1 MIKKV
6 SWSIFILISLLLLT
20 LVATTAF
27 YRYQASQAF
36 QLLTNYDPAADRDA
50 WDRASNIYKATWD
63 LTPKVICL
71 YPVAALFVWFTD
83 HDSLRKTLWITL
95 GVFVLSF
102 MLMQA
107 VTLFTDG
114 RVGYM
119 DMNNF
124 LFICLLS
131 YLKVFLPCL
140 LLWLIAGKIKKV

>member
-1 MIKKV
+1 MAKKI
-6 SWSIFILISLLLLT
+6 SWSIFILTTLLLLA

-36 QLLTNYDPAADRDA
+36 QLLADYDPTADRDV
-50 WDRASNIYKATWD
+50 WDRASNIYKTTWD
-63 LTPKVICL
+63 LTPKVIFL
-71 YPVAALFVWFTD
+71 YPLTALLVWLAD
-83 HDSLRKTLWITL
+83 HDSLKKTLWITL

-102 MLMQA
+102 LLMQA
-107 VTLFTDG
+107 VPLFTDG

-140 LLWLIAGKIKKV
+140 LLWLIIGKIKKV

>member
-1 MIKKV
+1 MAKKI
-6 SWSIFILISLLLLT
+6 SWSIFILISLLLLA

-36 QLLTNYDPAADRDA
+36 QLLTNYDSAADHDT
-50 WDRASNIYKATWD
+50 WDHASNIYKATWD
-63 LTPKVICL
+63 LTPKVIRL
-71 YPVAALFVWFTD
+71 YPIAALLVWFVD
-83 HDSLRKTLWITL
+83 HERFKKTIWITL
-95 GVFVLSF
+95 GVFILSF
-102 MLMQA
+102 VLMQA
-107 VTLFTDG
+107 VPLLTDG

-140 LLWLIAGKIKKV
+140 LLWLIAKKVKKA